1 MVASVPM
8 SWTTVEREKKMKAL
22 GIIGGWMLLAGGLLG
37 AALHAFLYFEGH
49 YRQSA
54 ESSAQIGRQ
63 LAGSAPNPER
73 DAAEVSNRI
82 RGDLIRGCVA
92 AGIATLA
99 GAGLLAAVG
108 RRKPHFIAA
117 AIGIAVV
124 LSVSGFLLVR
134 EPGAS
139 AADAP
144 QTQPTSSR
152 PQPPP
157 VFKGKTAEEWGRQ
170 LNGTDAKD
178 RFAAAEILANIGPSA
193 LPALEA
199 LIVALK
205 DPNRDVRHNAAIALG
220 HLGPKAAPAVPALI
234 EALKDKDFVVLFRA
248 AVAEALGEIGPQAKP
263 AVPALVEA
271 LKEDHPFVRG
281 RVGTAL
287 KKLDPEVAA
296 ASGVK

>member
-1 MVASVPM
+1 
-8 SWTTVEREKKMKAL
+8 MKTL
-22 GIIGGWMLLAGGLLG
+22 GIIGGWLLLAGGLLG

-49 YRQSA
+49 YRRMA
-54 ESSAQIGRQ
+54 ESSAQISRQ

-92 AGIATLA
+92 AGIATLT
-99 GAGLLAAVG
+99 GAGLLAAAG

-124 LSVSGFLLVR
+124 FSVSVFLLLR
-134 EPGAS
+134 EPVAS
-139 AADAP
+139 AVDGAE
-144 QTQPTSSR
+144 TQPTASR

-157 VFKGKTAEEWGRQ
+157 LFKGKTVEEWGRQ
-170 LNGTDAKD
+170 LSGMDAKE
-178 RFAAAEILANIGPSA
+178 RLAAAEVLANIGPAA
-193 LPALEA
+193 LPALDA

-205 DPNRDVRHNAAIALG
+205 DPDRDVRHNAAIALG

-234 EALKDKDFVVLFRA
+234 EALQDKDFVVLFRA
-248 AVAEALGEIGPQAKP
+248 ATAEALGEIGPQAKP

-271 LKEDHPFVRG
+271 LKEKHPFIQS
-281 RVGTAL
+281 RVETAL
-287 KKLDPEVAA
+287 KKLDPEAAA